1 MKNHKWTSIERM
13 AALQVYLKTKELRTF
28 WAEQSKTTTD
38 RDIFCGI
45 AVSLFQT
52 HGIRV
57 TADAVKR
64 QIDQSYLKQ
73 VLEQRQL
80 DREEIM
86 RQKRNTE
93 NEIHQLKAMIACL

>member
-1 MKNHKWTSIERM
+1 M
-13 AALQVYLKTKELRTF
+13 AALQVYLKTRKLNQF

-45 AVSLFQT
+45 AVSLYQT
-52 HGIRV
+52 HDIKV

-64 QIDQSYLKQ
+64 QMDQSYLKQ
-73 VLEQRQL
+73 VLEQKKL

-93 NEIHQLKAMIACL
+93 NEIHQLEAMIACL